1 MKEKLSISEKEVLSI
16 IYDSEKELAL
26 HDIMNAVNEKF
37 DQDWK
42 TQTVSTFLSRIV
54 KKGYLSRRKEGRYTY
69 YAPLQKKEEV
79 LLNEIE
85 DMVRIYYN
93 GNKKGF
99 SDFIKQM
106 N

>member
-1 MKEKLSISEKEVLSI
+1 MTERLSFSEKEVLSV

-26 HDIMNAVNEKF
+26 HDIMNAVNKKF
-37 DQDWK
+37 DHDWK
-42 TQTVSTFLSRIV
+42 TQTVSTFLTRIV
-54 KKGYLSRRKEGRYTY
+54 KKEYLSRHKEGRYTY

-79 LLNEIE
+79 LLSEIE

-93 GNKKGF
+93 GNKKEF
-99 SDFIKQM
+99 SDFMKQM